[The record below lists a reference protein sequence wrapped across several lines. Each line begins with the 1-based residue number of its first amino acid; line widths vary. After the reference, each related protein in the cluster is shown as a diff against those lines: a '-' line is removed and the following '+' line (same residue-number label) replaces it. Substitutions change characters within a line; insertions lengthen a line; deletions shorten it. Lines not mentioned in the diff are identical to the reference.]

1 MIRFLL
7 KGIVRDRH
15 RSFFPVIIVML
26 GVMISVLMY
35 CFMHGVMDETIRSN
49 ARLDTGH
56 VKITTRGYQEISRQ
70 LPNDLAIV
78 ETDQV
83 LLGLERDYPEMD
95 WAARVKFGGL
105 LDLPDEYGETRAQGP
120 TFGFAADLLS
130 ASSGENERLNLAKGL
145 IQGRLPESAGEILVS
160 EDFARRL
167 GAEIGDAATLISSTA
182 NGGMAIQNFT
192 LAGTV
197 RFGIGPLDRNMMIA
211 DLEDIQYALDMEGSA
226 AEILG
231 FFPNSIYNEKVAGQI
246 AADFN
251 SNNDDPEDE
260 FALTMLTLREQGG
273 LGEYLDMTSQRVSI
287 ILASFFLVMSIVLWN
302 AGLMSGIR
310 RYGEIGVRLAIGESK
325 GRVYRFLLGE
335 SLLVGFAG
343 SMAGTAVGLGL
354 SYYLQEVG
362 LDISGMMKGS
372 TILMANVMRA
382 KITPAS
388 YYIGFIPGLL
398 ATFLGSAISGIN
410 IFRRQT
416 AQLFKELEA

>member
-7 KGIVRDRH
+7 KGVIRDRH
-15 RSFFPVIIVML
+15 RSFFPVIIVTL
-26 GVMISVLMY
+26 GVMVSVLMY
-35 CFMHGVMDETIRSN
+35 CFMHGIMDETIRSN

-56 VKITTRGYQEISRQ
+56 IKITTRGYQEISRQ
-70 LPNDLAIV
+70 LPNDLAIMDAD
-78 ETDQV
+78 EI
-83 LLGLERDYPEMD
+83 LLALGEKYPEMD
-95 WAARVKFGGL
+95 WAARIKFGGL

-120 TFGFAADLLS
+120 TFGFAADLLG
-130 ASSGENERLNLAKGL
+130 AGSGEKERLNLQKAL
-145 IQGRLPESAGEILVS
+145 IRGHLPESPGEIIIS

-167 GAEIGDAATLISSTA
+167 DAEIGDVATLISSTA
-182 NGGMAIQNFT
+182 NGGMAIHNFT
-192 LAGTV
+192 LAGTI

-211 DLEDIQYALDMEGSA
+211 ELEDIQYALDMEGSA
-226 AEILG
+226 SEILG
-231 FFPNSIYNEKVAGQI
+231 FFQNYIYNEKAAAEI
-246 AADFN
+246 AANFN
-251 SNNDDPEDE
+251 ACVDHPEDE

-273 LGEYLDMTSQRVSI
+273 LGEYLDMTNQRVSI

-325 GRVYRFLLGE
+325 GQVYRFLLGE
-335 SLLVGFAG
+335 SLLIGVVG
-343 SMAGTAVGLGL
+343 SIAGTVIGLGF

-362 LDISGMMKGS
+362 LDISIMMKGS
-372 TILMANVMRA
+372 TVLMANVMRA

-388 YYIGFIPGLL
+388 YYIGFVPGLL